1 MEIKGKQILF
11 SFLITAFLLACNSD
25 SVHKDLVDFD
35 DYQWAV
41 ADIQVFEFEIKDNS
55 QELNINY
62 LLRNAI
68 QYPFYNIYL
77 KSSLKDSSGAVLSS
91 GMEELILF
99 DGKTGKPLGNGLGDL
114 FDHRIAAAQYKNVK
128 FPYKGKY
135 TFEIQQNM
143 RPDPLVGILSI
154 GFEINLPDKKK
165 D

>member
-1 MEIKGKQILF
+1 MRKASLILICAI
-11 SFLITAFLLACNSD
+11 FLYGCNSN

-41 ADIQVFEFEIKDNS
+41 DDTQNFEFEIDDSTKVYH
-55 QELNINY
+55 INY

-77 KSSLKDSSGAVLSS
+77 KSALKDSAGNELMS

-99 DGKTGKPLGNGLGDL
+99 DQKSGKPKGDGLGDL
-114 FDHRIAAAQYKNVK
+114 FDHRIAAAQYKKVK

-135 TFEIQQNM
+135 SFEIQQNM

-154 GFEINLPDKKK
+154 GFEINLPEETAD
-165 D
+165 

>member
-1 MEIKGKQILF
+1 MEIMAKQVLT
-11 SFLITAFLLACNSD
+11 SLLVAALLIGCNSD

-35 DYQWAV
+35 GYQWAV
-41 ADIQVFEFEIKDNS
+41 DDVQTFEFEIKDNS
-55 QELNINY
+55 KIYNINY

-77 KSSLKDSSGAVLSS
+77 KSSLKDTSGTGLNS

-99 DGKTGKPLGNGLGDL
+99 DEVTGKPMGDGLGDL

-128 FPYKGKY
+128 FPYNGKY

-143 RPDPLVGILSI
+143 RPDPLVGIMSI
-154 GFEINLPDKKK
+154 GFEINLLESKK